1 MNAALP
7 GDSPQL
13 LDSGAGTAGGA
24 TSNSQGAM
32 EAKPGEAEEQSPLP
46 PPPPPPASLAWR
58 LQLIVFSGEIA
69 CRRAGL
75 KDAPE
80 YRWGVWGG
88 RARHVFFFCFFL
100 LTRMLCVV
108 AIATGHSG
116 RKE

>member
-1 MNAALP
+1 
-7 GDSPQL
+7 
-13 LDSGAGTAGGA
+13 
-24 TSNSQGAM
+24 M
-32 EAKPGEAEEQSPLP
+32 E
-46 PPPPPPASLAWR
+46 R
-58 LQLIVFSGEIA
+58 LRLIVFSGEIA

-80 YRWGVWGG
+80 YRWVGG
-88 RARHVFFFCFFL
+88 SGGELGAFFFFFFL